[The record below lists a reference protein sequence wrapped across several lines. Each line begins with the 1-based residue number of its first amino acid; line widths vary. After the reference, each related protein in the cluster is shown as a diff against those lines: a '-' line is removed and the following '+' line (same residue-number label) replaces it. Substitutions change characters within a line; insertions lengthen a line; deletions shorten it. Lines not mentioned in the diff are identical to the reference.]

1 MKFIMR
7 HWLWS
12 MRQSILGMLWIYD
25 KLITEHSYFQIQFLE
40 ALIKYLCTAI
50 A

>member
-7 HWLWS
+7 HWLLS
-12 MRQSILGMLWIYD
+12 MRQSILGMYD